1 MPAGELV
8 TVPLPV
14 PARLT
19 LSVLWVEVKVAVTLR
34 VAFIVTLQ
42 VFPETESQPLQL
54 AKVEFT
60 SAVAVKVTMVPL
72 EYVAE
77 HVAPQLMPAG
87 ELVTAPVPVP
97 LRVTFRACAT
107 AVNVAVTERAA
118 VIETVQVFPEV
129 ESHPLQVVKVE
140 PPAAVAVSVTD
151 VPLVYEAEHVLGQVM
166 PAGELETVPVPVPLG
181 LTFRLKFV
189 VPRRELI
196 YAVLFALFPTPNV
209 KPVAAPVAPVP
220 SKSFM
225 L

>member
-60 SAVAVKVTMVPL
+60 SAAAVKVTMVPL

-87 ELVTAPVPVP
+87 ELVTAPVAVP
-97 LRVTFRACAT
+97 LRVAFRVCAPG
-107 AVNVAVTERAA
+107 VNLAGTQRFA
-118 VIETVQVFPEV
+118 VIYTV
-129 ESHPLQVVKVE
+129 K
-140 PPAAVAVSVTD
+140 
-151 VPLVYEAEHVLGQVM
+151 G
-166 PAGELETVPVPVPLG
+166 
-181 LTFRLKFV
+181 
-189 VPRRELI
+189 
-196 YAVLFALFPTPNV
+196 FA
-209 KPVAAPVAPVP
+209 
-220 SKSFM
+220 
-225 L
+225 